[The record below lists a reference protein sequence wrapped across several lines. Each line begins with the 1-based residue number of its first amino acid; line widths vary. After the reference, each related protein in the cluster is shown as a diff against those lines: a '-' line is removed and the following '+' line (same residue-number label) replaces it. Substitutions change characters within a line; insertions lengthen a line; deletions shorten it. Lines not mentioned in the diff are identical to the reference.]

1 MYLNGTQHN
10 VLLRQQYSDH
20 GFDCIC
26 TLFHIATCSSY
37 FNNGGTYWYI
47 AVQTSLQLAFF
58 MAQWVSDVIC
68 CLSITFFSL
77 LKLIIESVSYPAKK
91 EEYHTHVLPHCVG
104 GFFGTTE
111 VNYALGLIAIIMGC
125 VDREVF
131 FMRSFKDFM
140 GPLAGDFIL
149 QHIPD
154 AVKESELRNVA
165 VGGWLAVST
174 VLMILSIG
182 RVLKHPRVAPP
193 SASTFEVFQGRMN
206 AMSKLLSPALLC
218 VAGFVVPPTAVR
230 TRYLSVTLGLSFSIL
245 TKKMIVFS
253 MAKMPFAAIQWDAV
267 PLWLMAIWIRFDE
280 NLTKMGAD
288 FVLGLLCFYYAW
300 RLLHWAN
307 ITIDQICAKLD
318 INCFTIKKK
327 KAD

>member
-1 MYLNGTQHN
+1 M
-10 VLLRQQYSDH
+10 
-20 GFDCIC
+20 
-26 TLFHIATCSSY
+26 
-37 FNNGGTYWYI
+37 
-47 AVQTSLQLAFF
+47 
-58 MAQWVSDVIC
+58 
-68 CLSITFFSL
+68 
-77 LKLIIESVSYPAKK
+77 
-91 EEYHTHVLPHCVG
+91 G

-111 VNYALGLIAIIMGC
+111 VNYSLGLIAIIMGF

-140 GPLAGDFIL
+140 EPLGDSVL
-149 QHIPD
+149 QYIPD
-154 AVKESELRNVA
+154 AVKEMELRNVA
-165 VGGWLAVST
+165 VGGWLIVST

-182 RVLKHPRVAPP
+182 RVLRHPRVAPP
-193 SASTFEVFQGRMN
+193 SASTFQVFQGRMN
-206 AMSKLLSPALLC
+206 AVSKLLSPALLC
-218 VAGFVVPPTAVR
+218 VAGFLVPPMAVR

-253 MAKMPFAAIQWDAV
+253 MAKMPFAAVQWDAV
-267 PLWLMAIWIRFDE
+267 PLWLMAIWIRFDD